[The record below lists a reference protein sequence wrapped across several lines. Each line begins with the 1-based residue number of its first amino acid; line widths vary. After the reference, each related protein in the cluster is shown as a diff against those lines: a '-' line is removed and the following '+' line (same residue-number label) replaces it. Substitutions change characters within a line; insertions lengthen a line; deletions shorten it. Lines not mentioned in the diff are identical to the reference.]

1 MSEEIN
7 KDPYQDMVEGKDQD
21 IMDQVKQNGLGK
33 ASMARFTNDVQDAD
47 RHLGWVS
54 LSVDELPS
62 EGMFYPEDAII
73 KIKAATVAEIRHFS
87 TIDET
92 NLIDIDEKLN
102 YIVRSCIQVSSKTK
116 KFAPKDILEEDRFY
130 ILLAVRDLTFPEP
143 ENTLRVTHEDQGG
156 KKHDIEI
163 KREYFQ
169 FFKIKEDLQKY
180 YDDEKRTFSIQT
192 KSYGTIEMRPP
203 SIGIMEEVTKYIKER
218 QARGQNIDQ
227 SLLQVMPFIITD
239 WRSFNSKTLFNLE
252 VEMNGWDHK
261 KYSLIYKLAEQM
273 KVGIK
278 PMMRVDLG
286 DVVEEVPIG
295 FRDGLK
301 SMFIIQDIAGELL

>member
-92 NLIDIDEKLN
+92 NLIDIDEKLKA
-102 YIVRSCIQVSSKTK
+102 RM
-116 KFAPKDILEEDRFY
+116 LE
-130 ILLAVRDLTFPEP
+130 I
-143 ENTLRVTHEDQGG
+143 
-156 KKHDIEI
+156 
-163 KREYFQ
+163 
-169 FFKIKEDLQKY
+169 
-180 YDDEKRTFSIQT
+180 
-192 KSYGTIEMRPP
+192 
-203 SIGIMEEVTKYIKER
+203 
-218 QARGQNIDQ
+218 
-227 SLLQVMPFIITD
+227 
-239 WRSFNSKTLFNLE
+239 
-252 VEMNGWDHK
+252 
-261 KYSLIYKLAEQM
+261 
-273 KVGIK
+273 
-278 PMMRVDLG
+278 
-286 DVVEEVPIG
+286 
-295 FRDGLK
+295 
-301 SMFIIQDIAGELL
+301 